1 MLLRSYTV
9 GRVARLATRA
19 LPTQAPVAHQL
30 RYIHHGIGEAL
41 SRDLVKQG
49 WQVAMADINTNEK
62 LLQELGDNASFHKT
76 DVSSHDEQAKTFQ
89 EVWNRHGR
97 IDALLANAGV
107 PDRGSIYILNHRGLD
122 NVPPKPN
129 MVCTDISLKGLVYGT
144 QLAIHFMRKNETPGG
159 NIIAT
164 SSNAAVN
171 PHEASPEYCGA
182 KAGMIGFV
190 RGASRVLKIKDNIRI
205 NVVLPGV
212 IRTPLVPAGM
222 IAAVHPECITQLS
235 TVVSAF
241 NKFLDDESLNGEAL
255 ECSAENVVPLV
266 YGKSTMSPVTVWDPL
281 FKMLHHEDSGLPEAV
296 A

>member
-1 MLLRSYTV
+1 
-9 GRVARLATRA
+9 
-19 LPTQAPVAHQL
+19 
-30 RYIHHGIGEAL
+30 
-41 SRDLVKQG
+41 
-49 WQVAMADINTNEK
+49 MADINTNEK

-76 DVSSHDEQAKTFQ
+76 DVSSYDEQAKTFQ

-107 PDRGSIYILNHRGLD
+107 PDRGSIYILNHRGSD
-122 NVPPKPN
+122 KVPPKPN

-190 RGASRVLKIKDNIRI
+190 RGASRVLKIACQR
-205 NVVLPGV
+205 
-212 IRTPLVPAGM
+212 LVW
-222 IAAVHPECITQLS
+222 ITAIVDTTNMTTERQRSDQRRLAWRHS
-235 TVVSAF
+235 DAF
-241 NKFLDDESLNGEAL
+241 GACWDDRR
-255 ECSAENVVPLV
+255 
-266 YGKSTMSPVTVWDPL
+266 SP
-281 FKMLHHEDSGLPEAV
+281 S
-296 A
+296 

>member
-1 MLLRSYTV
+1 
-9 GRVARLATRA
+9 
-19 LPTQAPVAHQL
+19 
-30 RYIHHGIGEAL
+30 
-41 SRDLVKQG
+41 
-49 WQVAMADINTNEK
+49 MADINTNEK

-76 DVSSHDEQAKTFQ
+76 DVSSYDEQAKTFQ

-107 PDRGSIYILNHRGLD
+107 PDRGSVYILNHRGLD
-122 NVPPKPN
+122 KVPPKPN

-159 NIIAT
+159 NIIAA
-164 SSNAAVN
+164 SSSAAVN

-190 RGASRVLKIKDNIRI
+190 RGASRVLKIYSDQL

-212 IRTPLVPAGM
+212 IRTPLVPAEM
-222 IAAVHPECITQLS
+222 IAAVHPECITQLL

-281 FKMLHHEDSGLPEAV
+281 FKMMHHEDSGLPEDV

>member
-1 MLLRSYTV
+1 M
-9 GRVARLATRA
+9 
-19 LPTQAPVAHQL
+19 P
-30 RYIHHGIGEAL
+30 
-41 SRDLVKQG
+41 
-49 WQVAMADINTNEK
+49 
-62 LLQELGDNASFHKT
+62 ASVT
-76 DVSSHDEQAKTFQ
+76 DVSSYDEQAKTFQ

-107 PDRGSIYILNHRGLD
+107 PDRGSIYILNHRGSD
-122 NVPPKPN
+122 KVPPKPN
-129 MVCTDISLKGLVYGT
+129 M
-144 QLAIHFMRKNETPGG
+144 LAIHFMRKNETPGG

-190 RGASRVLKIKDNIRI
+190 RGASRVLKIKDNVRI

-241 NKFLDDESLNGEAL
+241 NKFLDDENLNGQAL

-281 FKMLHHEDSGLPEAV
+281 FKMMHHEDSGLPEAV

>member
-1 MLLRSYTV
+1 
-9 GRVARLATRA
+9 
-19 LPTQAPVAHQL
+19 
-30 RYIHHGIGEAL
+30 
-41 SRDLVKQG
+41 
-49 WQVAMADINTNEK
+49 
-62 LLQELGDNASFHKT
+62 DNASFHKM
-76 DVSSHDEQAKTFQ
+76 DVSSYDEQAETFQ
-89 EVWNRHGR
+89 NVWNQYGR

-107 PDRGSIYILNHRGLD
+107 PDRGSIYILNHRGSEK
-122 NVPPKPN
+122 VPPKPN
-129 MVCTDISLKGLVYGT
+129 MVCTDISFKGLVYGT

-171 PHEASPEYCGA
+171 PHEASP
-182 KAGMIGFV
+182 
-190 RGASRVLKIKDNIRI
+190 D
-205 NVVLPGV
+205 
-212 IRTPLVPAGM
+212 
-222 IAAVHPECITQLS
+222 ITQLS

-281 FKMLHHEDSGLPEAV
+281 FKMMHHEDSGLPEAV